1 METSTVQSI
10 FTDMA
15 TTVSGDLIPIA
26 VAGAG
31 VLVIFLGIRYGK
43 AIFKSIAK

>member
-1 METSTVQSI
+1 MATVQSI
-10 FTDMA
+10 FTDLA
-15 TTVSGDLIPIA
+15 TNVAADLVPIA
-26 VAGAG
+26 SAGAG